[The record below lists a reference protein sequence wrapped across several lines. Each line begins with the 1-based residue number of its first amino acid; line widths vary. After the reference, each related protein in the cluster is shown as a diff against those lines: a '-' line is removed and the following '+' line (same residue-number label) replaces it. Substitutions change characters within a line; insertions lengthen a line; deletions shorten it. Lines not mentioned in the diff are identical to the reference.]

1 MTRLKVIELDL
12 YVCLPGDYS
21 AKVNK
26 TTVFAAQ
33 QKIFKL

>member
-1 MTRLKVIELDL
+1 MAHVKIIELDF
-12 YVCLPGDYS
+12 YVCLPGDYR